1 MSVKGLTDE
10 LLIDNVTDIGLVLM
24 VEQFDH
30 NKLLKIEF
38 YLCSICL
45 IYFLMQYL

>member
-1 MSVKGLTDE
+1 MSVKALIDE

-24 VEQFDH
+24 VEQLDY

-38 YLCSICL
+38 Y
-45 IYFLMQYL
+45 